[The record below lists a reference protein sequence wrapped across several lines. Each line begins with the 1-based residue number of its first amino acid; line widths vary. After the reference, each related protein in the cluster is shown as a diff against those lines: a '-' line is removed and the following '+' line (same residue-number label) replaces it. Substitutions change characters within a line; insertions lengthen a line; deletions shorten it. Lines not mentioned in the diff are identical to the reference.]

1 MKRYRFTAGVLLL
14 SLLASS
20 CINDLDTEPLNARIT
35 TSTSVFK
42 DPASYK
48 EFLAKLYG
56 SMNLTGQRGEYGM
69 PELSAPDEGTTSFL
83 RTFWSIQE
91 ITTDE
96 CITAWGDAGLM
107 EFHGHNWSE
116 QNGYNQLLYQRIFI
130 NIAYCNE
137 FIREVSKRVSG
148 LPEAQQAEV
157 TRFIAE
163 ARFMR
168 ALFYYYALDIWGNVP
183 FVTEADAPGAYMPP
197 QIKRADLY
205 AYLEKEL
212 TNILP
217 ALADAGKNE
226 YGRADKAAAW
236 TLLAKLTLNAEV
248 YLGKGNQRYTETL
261 GYCQNIIN
269 SGVYALADRYEKLF
283 LADNDLLRNEIIFPV
298 AEDGNN
304 TRNYGGVTFLIHA
317 AVGGSMDPVEGFGI
331 SATGGWAGNRFT
343 NAFVKRFADP
353 SGNTDQRAMFYTNGQ
368 TLEIDHPTVFT
379 EGYLS
384 TKFRNITSTGAK
396 GQNDTFVDT
405 DFPLFRLAD
414 VYLMYAEA
422 VKRGA
427 QGGDLNL
434 AIEYINRIRAR
445 AYGDASGNITASDLT
460 LHFILD
466 ERGRELYWEGHRRT
480 DLIRFGQFTG
490 DAYLWDWKS
499 NVKGGAA
506 SDPHYDIFPIPS
518 SDRAINTNLA
528 QNFGY

>member
-1 MKRYRFTAGVLLL
+1 MKCYRLTAGAM
-14 SLLASS
+14 LLALLATS
-20 CINDLDTEPLNARIT
+20 CIGDLDTEPLNERIT
-35 TSTSVFK
+35 TSNQVFK

-48 EFLAKLYG
+48 QFLAKLYG
-56 SMNLTGQRGEYGM
+56 SMTLTGQRGEYGM
-69 PELSAPDEGTTSFL
+69 PEISAPDEGTTSFL

-96 CITAWGDAGLM
+96 CLSAWGDAGLT

-116 QNGYNQLLYQRIFI
+116 QNGYIQLLYQRIFI

-137 FIREVSKRVSG
+137 FIREVTPRIDG
-148 LPEAQQAEV
+148 LPPGQQAEV
-157 TRFIAE
+157 RQFVAE

-168 ALFYYYALDIWGNVP
+168 ALFYYYALDLWGNVP

-197 QIKRADLY
+197 QIERVDLY

-212 TNILP
+212 TDILP
-217 ALADAGKNE
+217 TLADPGKNE

-236 TLLAKLTLNAEV
+236 MVLAKLMLNAEV
-248 YLGKGNQRYTETL
+248 YLGKDNTRYTEAL
-261 GYCQNIIN
+261 GYCNNIIDA
-269 SGVYALADRYEKLF
+269 GVYTLADSYEKLF
-283 LADNDLLRNEIIFPV
+283 MADNDLLRNEIILPI

-304 TRNYGGVTFLIHA
+304 TRNYGGVTFIIHA
-317 AVGGSMDPVEGFGI
+317 EVGGSMNPVTGFGI
-331 SATGGWAGNRFT
+331 AATGGWAGNRFT
-343 NAFVKRFADP
+343 NAFVNRFEDP
-353 SGNTDQRAMFYTNGQ
+353 SGDTDRRALFYTDGQ

-379 EGYLS
+379 EGYLC
-384 TKFRNITSTGAK
+384 TKFRNITSGGAP
-396 GQNDTFVDT
+396 GQNEVFVDT

-427 QGGDLNL
+427 QGGDL
-434 AIEYINRIRAR
+434 ATAVEYVNRIRTR
-445 AYGDASGNITASDLT
+445 AYGNASGNITATDLT
-460 LHFILD
+460 LQFILD

-490 DAYLWDWKS
+490 DSYLWDWKGG
-499 NVKGGAA
+499 VKNGAG
-506 SDPHYDIFPIPS
+506 SDSHYDLFPLPA
-518 SDRAINTNLA
+518 SDRAINTNLD

>member
-1 MKRYRFTAGVLLL
+1 ML
-14 SLLASS
+14 
-20 CINDLDTEPLNARIT
+20 
-35 TSTSVFK
+35 
-42 DPASYK
+42 
-48 EFLAKLYG
+48 
-56 SMNLTGQRGEYGM
+56 RG
-69 PELSAPDEGTTSFL
+69 
-83 RTFWSIQE
+83 
-91 ITTDE
+91 
-96 CITAWGDAGLM
+96 
-107 EFHGHNWSE
+107 
-116 QNGYNQLLYQRIFI
+116 
-130 NIAYCNE
+130 
-137 FIREVSKRVSG
+137 
-148 LPEAQQAEV
+148 
-157 TRFIAE
+157 
-163 ARFMR
+163 
-168 ALFYYYALDIWGNVP
+168 
-183 FVTEADAPGAYMPP
+183 YMPP

-353 SGNTDQRAMFYTNGQ
+353 SGNTDRRAMFYTNGQ

-460 LHFILD
+460 LQFILD